1 VFSWWRRK
9 PSVVE
14 ARREIPSVGAMFT
27 FSLPDAPRP
36 ARPDAIGEI
45 LMKFAERPKPYRAVL
60 VDLKGQPYL
69 FSSGDL
75 TGLVMAGV
83 DQQNG
88 RFVPCAVV
96 AVGRAE
102 EHLRELLKVTRL
114 DRLDYLTVAPSESD
128 ALEAI
133 LRFAARVPG
142 AV

>member
-1 VFSWWRRK
+1 M
-9 PSVVE
+9 
-14 ARREIPSVGAMFT
+14 PSVGTLFT
-27 FSLPDAPRP
+27 FSLADVPGS
-36 ARPDAIGEI
+36 ARPDAFGES
-45 LMKFAERPKPYRAVL
+45 LMRFAERPKPYRAVL

-83 DQQNG
+83 DQQNR

-114 DRLDYLTVAPSESD
+114 DRLDYLIVAPSQSD
-128 ALEAI
+128 ALAAI
-133 LRFAARVPG
+133 LRFVARVQDT
-142 AV
+142 V

>member
-1 VFSWWRRK
+1 MFSWWRRK

-14 ARREIPSVGAMFT
+14 GRREIPSVGTLFT
-27 FSLPDAPRP
+27 FSLPDTPGL
-36 ARPDAIGEI
+36 ARPDAIGES
-45 LMKFAERPKPYRAVL
+45 LMKFAERPKPYRALL

-83 DQQNG
+83 DQQNR

-102 EHLRELLKVTRL
+102 EHLRDLLKVTRL
-114 DRLDYLTVAPSESD
+114 DRLDYLIVAPSESD
-128 ALEAI
+128 ALDAI
-133 LRFAARVPG
+133 LRFVARVQD

>member
-1 VFSWWRRK
+1 MLSWWRRK
-9 PSVVE
+9 PGVVE
-14 ARREIPSVGAMFT
+14 GRREIPSLGTLFT
-27 FSLPDAPRP
+27 LSLPDAPGR

-60 VDLKGQPYL
+60 VDLKGQEYL

-83 DQQNG
+83 DQQNR

-102 EHLRELLKVTRL
+102 EHLRDLMKVTRL
-114 DRLDYLTVAPSESD
+114 DRLDYLIVAPSESD
-128 ALEAI
+128 ALDAI
-133 LRFAARVPG
+133 LRFVARVQD

>member
-1 VFSWWRRK
+1 MFSWRRK

-14 ARREIPSVGAMFT
+14 GRREIPSVGTLFT
-27 FSLPDAPRP
+27 FSLPDTPGS
-36 ARPDAIGEI
+36 ARPDAIGES
-45 LMKFAERPKPYRAVL
+45 LMRFAERPKPYRAVL

-83 DQQNG
+83 DQENR

-114 DRLDYLTVAPSESD
+114 DRLDYLIVALSDSD
-128 ALEAI
+128 ALDAI
-133 LRFAARVPG
+133 LRFVARVQD

>member
-1 VFSWWRRK
+1 MLSWWRRK

-14 ARREIPSVGAMFT
+14 GRREIPSVGTLFT
-27 FSLPDAPRP
+27 FSLPDTAGP
-36 ARPDAIGEI
+36 ARPDAFGEI
-45 LMKFAERPKPYRAVL
+45 LMRFAERPKPYRAVL

-83 DQQNG
+83 DQLNR

-96 AVGRAE
+96 AGGRAE

-114 DRLDYLTVAPSESD
+114 DRLDYLIVAPSESD
-128 ALEAI
+128 ALEGI
-133 LRFAARVPG
+133 LSFVARVQD

>member
-1 VFSWWRRK
+1 MFSWWRRK

-14 ARREIPSVGAMFT
+14 GRREIPSVGTLFT
-27 FSLPDAPRP
+27 FSLADTAGL
-36 ARPDAIGEI
+36 ARPDAFGEI

-60 VDLKGQPYL
+60 VDLKGQQYL

-83 DQQNG
+83 DQQNR

-96 AVGRAE
+96 VAGRAE
-102 EHLRELLKVTRL
+102 EHLRELLRVTRL
-114 DRLDYLTVAPSESD
+114 DRLDYLIVAPSETD
-128 ALEAI
+128 ALEGI
-133 LRFAARVPG
+133 LRFVARVQD

>member
-1 VFSWWRRK
+1 MFSLWRRK

-14 ARREIPSVGAMFT
+14 GRREIPSVGTLFT
-27 FSLPDAPRP
+27 FSLPDTPGPAP
-36 ARPDAIGEI
+36 PDAIGAS

-60 VDLKGQPYL
+60 VDLRGQPYL

-83 DQQNG
+83 DQENR

-96 AVGRAE
+96 AAGRAE
-102 EHLRELLKVTRL
+102 EHLRDLLKVTRL
-114 DRLDYLTVAPSESD
+114 DRLDYLIVALSESD

-133 LRFAARVPG
+133 LRFVAHVQD